1 MKGHEW
7 EGVAECAWANK
18 WGDYLG
24 YFWHTFC
31 VLKAG
36 ATKRE
41 WDRERGGEEEEPLC
55 IHECVCTSSCHL
67 QRAEVKP
74 LISQQLCC
82 QVTCQAIP
90 FECPHPLPPST
101 TYRTTQRLY
110 DCCAIANSFQAELAL
125 NSIMSSWTT
134 VSVSCPRTVPLDHCS
149 TVLIIIAVSLS
160 LSLSVHLFLLILAV
174 TCSRILA
181 TAFTLIKAKNV
192 GLCTCNWPTC
202 LTPSDT
208 IQFQPSI

>member
-1 MKGHEW
+1 MGRLLRILLTHFLCTQ
-7 EGVAECAWANK
+7 GGCNK
-18 WGDYLG
+18 ER
-24 YFWHTFC
+24 
-31 VLKAG
+31 V
-36 ATKRE
+36 
-41 WDRERGGEEEEPLC
+41 RERGGRGREGEEPLC

-82 QVTCQAIP
+82 QVTRQAIP
-90 FECPHPLPPST
+90 FECATPPPPFPP

-160 LSLSVHLFLLILAV
+160 LSVQLLLLILAV